1 MQLQDFAFSH
11 LYRVRWAD
19 LDPQDVV
26 YNPRYLVFFD
36 NAVTDHMAALGFP
49 YPAGLSVA
57 DADLMAVHTEI
68 TYRASARMSDELRV
82 GARVGR
88 IGRTSLRYLF
98 GIWRDDRLLV
108 EGAIDY
114 VCVGLDERRPQ
125 PLPQRFVDSILA
137 FEAITPERKVLVPA

>member
-1 MQLQDFAFSH
+1 MKKQDFAFSH

-19 LDPQDVV
+19 LDPQQVV

-49 YPAGLSVA
+49 YPTGLSVV

-68 TYRASARMSDELRV
+68 TYRASARMNDEIRV

-88 IGRTSLRYLF
+88 IGRTSLHYLF
-98 GIWRDDRLLV
+98 AIWRDEQLLV
-108 EGAIDY
+108 EGGIDY
-114 VCVGLDERRPQ
+114 VCVDPREYRPRS
-125 PLPQRFVDSILA
+125 LPQRCIDSILA
-137 FEAITPERKVLVPA
+137 FEVVAPERKVPAEV

>member
-1 MQLQDFAFSH
+1 MAPQDFAFSH
-11 LYRVRWAD
+11 LCRVRWAD

-49 YPAGLSVA
+49 YPAGLSVV
-57 DADLMAVHTEI
+57 DADLMAVHTEV
-68 TYRASARMSDELRV
+68 TYRASARMSDEIRV

-88 IGRTSLRYLF
+88 LGRTSLRYLF

-108 EGAIDY
+108 EGGIDY
-114 VCVGLDERRPQ
+114 VCVESRTRRPL

-137 FEAITPERKVLVPA
+137 FEAVAPERKALMPA